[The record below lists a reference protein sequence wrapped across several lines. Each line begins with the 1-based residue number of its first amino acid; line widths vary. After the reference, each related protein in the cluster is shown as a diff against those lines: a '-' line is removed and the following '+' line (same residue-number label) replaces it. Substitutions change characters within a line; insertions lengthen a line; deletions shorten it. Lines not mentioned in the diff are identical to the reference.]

1 MHFSD
6 FFIGW
11 AGNCGDGGVGGSS
24 WYIICEKCRSTYM
37 SQLAVPH
44 QPQQPRELTEVKNR
58 ANAFFKPRK
67 KSLTSGFALNSSQ
80 INSHIIMTN
89 NAMFLLDL
97 ASSASNPNLVNAT
110 AATAASSTSLSAMA
124 ASSSSYSKKLMTTS
138 IGGLSAVSELESM
151 DPNPFPLVPFQCFNK
166 LGVRD
171 SHLRLINDELVLDEV
186 LKISDVKEAS
196 SVGVAAASENA
207 TSSTF
212 EAAEAVENSEI
223 TPPEQFQ
230 NSFHQNEGGCHKKP
244 FNRSVSVGNH
254 VLRGCQKTSPS
265 EEGFSRKRNSSSEQ
279 PDVGGDFLSNPSA
292 SLQRLFTCDRAM
304 VADILQRPVMSFV
317 LQWNDLESLQIGK

>member
-1 MHFSD
+1 
-6 FFIGW
+6 
-11 AGNCGDGGVGGSS
+11 
-24 WYIICEKCRSTYM
+24 M

-196 SVGVAAASENA
+196 SSVGVAAAGAENA
-207 TSSTF
+207 ISSTF
-212 EAAEAVENSEI
+212 EAADAVENSEI

-230 NSFHQNEGGCHKKP
+230 NSFHQNEGPGCHKKP

-265 EEGFSRKRNSSSEQ
+265 EEGFGSRKRNSSSEQ

>member
-1 MHFSD
+1 
-6 FFIGW
+6 
-11 AGNCGDGGVGGSS
+11 
-24 WYIICEKCRSTYM
+24 M

-97 ASSASNPNLVNAT
+97 ASASASNPNLVN

-124 ASSSSYSKKLMTTS
+124 SSSYSKKLMTTS

-186 LKISDVKEAS
+186 LKISDVKEQPS
-196 SVGVAAASENA
+196 SAASAAETAA

-212 EAAEAVENSEI
+212 EAAVENSEI

-230 NSFHQNEGGCHKKP
+230 NSFHQNDVGGCHKKP

-254 VLRGCQKTSPS
+254 VLRGGQKSSS
-265 EEGFSRKRNSSSEQ
+265 EEGFRKRNSSSEQ
-279 PDVGGDFLSNPSA
+279 QDVGGDFLSNPSA

-317 LQWNDLESLQIGK
+317 LQWNDLESLQVGT